1 MFKWAHYNFIKT
13 VLVISLLRTLEDD
26 DVLNIPDY
34 VAGQIKDHGITKEA
48 RTESVAKKEAS
59 GHPIRMVS

>member
-13 VLVISLLRTLEDD
+13 VLAISLLRTLEDD
-26 DVLNIPDY
+26 DVLNVSDY
-34 VAGQIKDHGITKEA
+34 VAGQIKDHGITGEA
-48 RTESVAKKEAS
+48 GTESVWKE